1 MNAQIATATVL
12 PVTDALNRP
21 LRDLRLSVIET
32 CNFRCP
38 YCMPEGSVPE
48 NLLGAQNRL
57 SFAEIETVARSFIKH
72 GVRKI
77 RLTGGEPLLRKN
89 LAALVAQLKTIS
101 GLDDLALTTNGSLLA
116 SQALA
121 LKHAGLNRIT
131 VSVDAL
137 DADIFKQMSG
147 GRGDIA
153 TVLNGIEAAK
163 QAGFKHIKIN
173 CVVQRGMNEA
183 QMLPLLDY
191 CLQQGHI
198 LRFIEFMDVG
208 SCNNWQ
214 ASQVFS
220 VHEMH
225 ALIASKYALKALG
238 KNVPGEVAERYSVNN
253 GVGEVG
259 FIASVS
265 KPFCGDC
272 NRARL
277 SADGKLFTCLFA
289 SAGFDLRELIKQP
302 ELLDLELASL
312 WRHRTDRYSEIRHAA
327 VSDRKKIEMYFIGG

>member
-1 MNAQIATATVL
+1 MNAQIAASTVL

-21 LRDLRLSVIET
+21 VRDLRLSVIET

-48 NLLGAQNRL
+48 DLLGAQNRL

-89 LAALVAQLKTIS
+89 LAQLVAQLKTIS

-191 CLQQGHI
+191 CLQQGHV

-225 ALIASKYALKALG
+225 AIIASKYTLRALS

-253 GVGEVG
+253 DLGEVG

-265 KPFCGDC
+265 KPFCGD
-272 NRARL
+272 
-277 SADGKLFTCLFA
+277 
-289 SAGFDLRELIKQP
+289 
-302 ELLDLELASL
+302 
-312 WRHRTDRYSEIRHAA
+312 
-327 VSDRKKIEMYFIGG
+327 

>member
-1 MNAQIATATVL
+1 MNAQIKTAIHQ
-12 PVTDALNRP
+12 PITDALNRP
-21 LRDLRLSVIET
+21 LRDLRVSVIET

-38 YCMPEGSVPE
+38 YCMPEDSVRDE
-48 NLLGAQNRL
+48 LLGAQNRL
-57 SFAEIETVARSFIKH
+57 TFAEIETAARSFVKH

-89 LAALVAQLKTIS
+89 LPELVAQLKAIN

-116 SQALA
+116 AQAVA
-121 LKHAGLNRIT
+121 LKHAGLDRIT

-137 DADIFKQMSG
+137 DAEIFKQMSG

-163 QAGFKHIKIN
+163 QAGFTQIKIN
-173 CVVQRGMNEA
+173 CVVQRGINES

-191 CLQQGHI
+191 CLQQGHL

-225 ALIASKYALKALG
+225 ALISSKYPLHALS
-238 KNVPGEVAERYSVNN
+238 KNTPGEVAERYSVNN

-265 KPFCGDC
+265 KPFCGNC
-272 NRARL
+272 NRARI

-289 SAGFDLRELIKQP
+289 SAGFDLRPFMAQP
-302 ELLDLELASL
+302 DLLDLELASL
-312 WRHRTDRYSEIRHAA
+312 WRHRSDRYSEIRHAA

>member
-1 MNAQIATATVL
+1 MNAQIATVAIVPVIDVL
-12 PVTDALNRP
+12 SRP

-38 YCMPEGSVPE
+38 YCMPEDSVPDE
-48 NLLGAQNRL
+48 LLGAQNRM

-89 LAALVAQLKTIS
+89 LPQLVAQLKTIS
-101 GLDDLALTTNGSLLA
+101 GLQDLALTTNGSLLA
-116 SQALA
+116 AQALA
-121 LKHAGLNRIT
+121 LKHAGLDRIT

-147 GRGDIA
+147 GRGDIT

-163 QAGFKHIKIN
+163 KAGFTQIKIN
-173 CVVQRGMNEA
+173 CVVQRGINEA

-191 CLQQGHI
+191 CLQQGHV

-214 ASQVFS
+214 PAQVFS
-220 VHEMH
+220 VQEMH
-225 ALIASKYALKALG
+225 ALIASKYSLQALG
-238 KNVPGEVAERYSVNN
+238 KSVPGEVAERYAVKNTA
-253 GVGEVG
+253 GEVG

-272 NRARL
+272 NRARI

-289 SAGFDLRELIKQP
+289 SAGFDLRGLIRQP
-302 ELLDLELASL
+302 DLLDLELASL
-312 WRHRTDRYSEIRHAA
+312 WRHRSDRYSEIRHAA

>member
-38 YCMPEGSVPE
+38 YCMPEDSVPE
-48 NLLGAQNRL
+48 DLLGAQKRL

-89 LAALVAQLKTIS
+89 LAQLVAQLKAII
-101 GLDDLALTTNGSLLA
+101 GLEDLALTTNGSLLA
-116 SQALA
+116 AQALA
-121 LKHAGLNRIT
+121 LKHAGLDRIT

-137 DADIFKQMSG
+137 DATIFKQMSG

-153 TVLNGIEAAK
+153 TVLQGIDAAK
-163 QAGFKHIKIN
+163 QAGFKQIKIN
-173 CVVQRGMNEA
+173 CVVQRGVNES

-191 CLQQGHI
+191 CLQQGHV

-225 ALIASKYALKALG
+225 ALITSKYPLQALG
-238 KNVPGEVAERYSVNN
+238 KNVLGEVAERYAVNN

-289 SAGFDLRELIKQP
+289 SAGFDLRALIKQP
-302 ELLDLELASL
+302 ENLDLELASL
-312 WRHRTDRYSEIRHAA
+312 WRHRADRYSEIRHAA

>member
-12 PVTDALNRP
+12 PVIDALNRP

-48 NLLGAQNRL
+48 DLLGAQNRL

-89 LAALVAQLKTIS
+89 LAQLVAQLKTIS

-116 SQALA
+116 AQAMT
-121 LKHAGLNRIT
+121 LKHAGLDRIT

-147 GRGDIA
+147 GRGEIA
-153 TVLNGIEAAK
+153 AVLQGIEAAK
-163 QAGFKHIKIN
+163 QAGFKQIKIN
-173 CVVQRGMNEA
+173 CVVQRGVNES

-191 CLQQGHI
+191 CLQQGHV

-225 ALIASKYALKALG
+225 ALIASKYTLRALS
-238 KNVPGEVAERYSVNN
+238 KNTLGEVAERYSVNN

-259 FIASVS
+259 FIASMS

-289 SAGFDLRELIKQP
+289 SAGFDLRALIKQP

-312 WRHRTDRYSEIRHAA
+312 WRHRSDRYSEIRHAA